1 MIAMNVRIDDAMWLA
16 VQEKAAAES
25 TDVSKVIRSLL
36 AWWLADLIA
45 DGWSL

>member
-1 MIAMNVRIDDAMWLA
+1 MIARNVRIDDAMWLA

-36 AWWLADLIA
+36 AWWLADPNT
-45 DGWSL
+45 DGWAF

>member
-1 MIAMNVRIDDAMWLA
+1 MIARNVRIDDAMWLA

-45 DGWSL
+45 DGWAF